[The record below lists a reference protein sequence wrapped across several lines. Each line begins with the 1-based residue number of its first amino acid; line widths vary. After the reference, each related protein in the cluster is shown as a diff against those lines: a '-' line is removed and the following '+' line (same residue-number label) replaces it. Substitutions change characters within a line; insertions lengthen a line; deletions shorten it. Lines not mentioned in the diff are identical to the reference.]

1 MVRSWGACKLMLDAY
16 KFIKYVRNGYGCCT
30 LSEEPELKCMGV
42 AYYLK
47 SRSLNIKTTHTN
59 DGI

>member
-1 MVRSWGACKLMLDAY
+1 MLDAY